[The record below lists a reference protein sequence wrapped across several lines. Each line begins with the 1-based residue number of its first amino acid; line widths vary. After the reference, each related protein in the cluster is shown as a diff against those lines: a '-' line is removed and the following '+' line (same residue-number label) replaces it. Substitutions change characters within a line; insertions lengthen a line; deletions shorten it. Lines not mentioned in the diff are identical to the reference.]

1 MEGSTVTSEDLFDF
15 SVYMDEVR
23 RISSQLCKDE
33 RDMYS
38 QAPLTIQSHA
48 PLELLHRFFVNLG
61 ARYVVVTDADG
72 NCKLI
77 HSTWCS
83 TA

>member
-1 MEGSTVTSEDLFDF
+1 MESSIIADEDLFDF

-23 RISSQLCKDE
+23 RVSSQFCKDE
-33 RDMYS
+33 HDMYS

-48 PLELLHRFFVNLG
+48 PLELLHRFFVKLG

-77 HSTWCS
+77 HST
-83 TA
+83 